1 MPTIHRTL
9 AAITA
14 ATAAGAGLVAVTP
27 AGAAPAAEVVI
38 TDFGFDAAS
47 YGSKTT
53 GNPNADSDATALSHL
68 PCTRK
73 VPRDDRN
80 FVAQVGDGDGVS
92 VKGVSTHNFTRRN
105 NGTVSANSVV
115 NIDRGRLAGGDVR
128 FTNLRGRVK
137 AFNDAD
143 GYHVKTVSDLG
154 TLTVLG
160 APVDVPVG
168 GQQIKVPVPGQGT
181 LIVNRRVEHVRNVG
195 ANGAVNVLRFVSS
208 TDNTVEKVGRAF
220 ARIDGQI
227 EGGLFGGAAWGS
239 DARVGDAAALGRA
252 ALQPIPCPGT
262 RGKVKETSTGEARL
276 DFGFIGARRSFA
288 YGVQRDN
295 SATGYTRSVVASA
308 RFGGGALKF
317 RNIRAK
323 ANVTRQADGD
333 VVRTAEGSGIG
344 RIVVNG
350 QEIQTPRAGVPRKVA
365 GLGTFTVKK
374 VNKTPTGIE
383 VTGVVV
389 RLFNGTPMD
398 KSDDTVVNLANAT
411 LRIKKG

>member
-1 MPTIHRTL
+1 MPTIHRAL
-9 AAITA
+9 AAFTA
-14 ATAAGAGLVAVTP
+14 ATAAGAGLVAVAP
-27 AGAAPAAEVVI
+27 AGAAPAAEVAI
-38 TDFGFDAAS
+38 TNFGFDAAS

-53 GNPNADSDATALSHL
+53 GNPTADSDATALSHV

-80 FVAQVGDGDGVS
+80 FLAQAGDGDGVS
-92 VKGVSTHNFTRRN
+92 LRGVNTHNFTRRKD
-105 NGTVSANSVV
+105 GTVSANSVV

-137 AFNDAD
+137 AFHDAT

-154 TLTVLG
+154 SLTVLG
-160 APVDVPVG
+160 APVDVPIG
-168 GQQIKVPVPGQGT
+168 GQQFKVEIPGQGT

-220 ARIDGQI
+220 ARIDGKI

-239 DARVGDAAALGRA
+239 DARVGDSAALGRA
-252 ALQPIPCPGT
+252 ALQPMPCPGT
-262 RGKVKETSTGEARL
+262 RGKVKETSTGEATP

-295 SATGYTRSVVASA
+295 SATGYTRSVVAAA
-308 RFGGGALKF
+308 RFGGGDLKI
-317 RNIRAK
+317 RAIRAK

-333 VVRTAEGSGIG
+333 VIRSAKGSGIG
-344 RIVVNG
+344 RILVNG
-350 QEIQTPRAGVPRKVA
+350 EEIQTPRAGVPRKVA
-365 GLGTFTVKK
+365 GLGNFTVRK
-374 VNKTPTGIE
+374 VNKTPNGIE

-389 RLFNGTPMD
+389 RLFNGTPKV
-398 KSDDTVVNLANAT
+398 KSDDTVVNLANAN
-411 LRIKKG
+411 LRIKRA

>member
-1 MPTIHRTL
+1 MPTIHRAL
-9 AAITA
+9 AAFTA
-14 ATAAGAGLVAVTP
+14 ATAAGAGLVAVAP
-27 AGAAPAAEVVI
+27 AGAAPAAEVAI

-53 GNPNADSDATALSHL
+53 GNPTADSDATALSHL

-80 FVAQVGDGDGVS
+80 FLAEAGDGDGVS
-92 VKGVSTHNFTRRN
+92 LRGVATHNFTRRK

-137 AFNDAD
+137 AFHNAR

-154 TLTVLG
+154 SLTVLG
-160 APVDVPVG
+160 DNVPLPVG
-168 GQQIKVPVPGQGT
+168 GRQFKVPLPGGM
-181 LIVNRRVEHVRNVG
+181 LIVNRRIEHVRNIG

-239 DARVGDAAALGRA
+239 DARVGDRAALGRA
-252 ALQPIPCPGT
+252 ALQPMPCPGT

-295 SATGYTRSVVASA
+295 SATGDTRSVGDSA

-333 VVRTAEGSGIG
+333 VIRTAKGSGIG
-344 RIVVNG
+344 RILVNG
-350 QEIQTPRAGVPRKVA
+350 EEIQTPRAGVPRKVA
-365 GLGTFTVKK
+365 GLGTFTVRK
-374 VNKTPTGIE
+374 VNKTPNGIE
-383 VTGVVV
+383 VTGVIV
-389 RLFNGTPMD
+389 RLFNGTPKV
-398 KSDDTVVNLANAT
+398 KSDDTVVNLANAK
-411 LRIKKG
+411 LKIKKG